1 MSMSTVLPDT
11 YDAEHS
17 VIEAICQG
25 DRYAFAEFAHRND
38 PWVRAVIFGVLGRRQ
53 HLDDVCQQAWT
64 RFWEQ
69 IPKLRDTRRW
79 RPWLYRLARNV
90 AVDAGRELTRRRRL
104 VRSTGRAPAA
114 APSHLP
120 RDELADRERRSA
132 VLDAVQALPA
142 IYREPFVLRH
152 VEGWNY
158 RRIGEVMGL
167 CENTVE
173 TRLVRARRLLRE
185 ALKDKV

>member
-1 MSMSTVLPDT
+1 MPTVLRESH
-11 YDAEHS
+11 DAEHP
-17 VIEAICQG
+17 VIEAIRQG
-25 DRYAFAEFAHRND
+25 DRYAFAEFARRNG
-38 PWVRAVIFGVLGRRQ
+38 PWVRAVVLGVLGRRQ
-53 HLDDVCQQAWT
+53 HLDDVCQQAWM

-69 IPKLRDTRRW
+69 IPNLRDTRRW

-90 AVDAGRELTRRRRL
+90 AVDAGRELTRHRRL
-104 VRSTGRAPAA
+104 VRSAGET
-114 APSHLP
+114 PSVARSRMP
-120 RDELADRERRSA
+120 RDEIADGERRTA
-132 VLDAVQALPA
+132 VLDAVQSLPA

-167 CENTVE
+167 CQDTVE